1 MHYELLTK
9 EIIPGKKTKIFEND
23 DFKVY
28 WEGFLFIRELAPGQE
43 SIENFVNGLKKELI
57 RDRCQIL
64 SGIFTCIIHNK
75 KEDIIYSFSD
85 NSGIQNLFKS
95 PKFMSTSFLDTIKL
109 NQLSKSDIIPEK
121 VVDFII
127 SQSSMG
133 WKTIF
138 RGIEKIQF
146 DIIIV
151 DNGTEIKYQNKNLY
165 DVFKIKHC
173 PESIIERMGKIVK
186 TLKQVKGKICVDLS
200 GGYDGRM
207 ISTILKYHGLNFESG
222 IAGVPNYPDV
232 YLSKEIA
239 KRIDVKHHILYHAVN
254 SNTLEKELEDCFIDF
269 DGCMDIIAWNRPY
282 QLQKFRVKNNYV
294 LNITGHSGELYK
306 PFPIWKY
313 NDPDSRIA
321 IKNLINAEALSMRY
335 GLGFKVIPH
344 NIFSKDYKK
353 LSLSYKER
361 ITNTLLNLY
370 GNDKSGKVLAKIYY
384 YFMECGRIA
393 TGHLIDRYSP
403 LLDKYIVPCGIT
415 LKGGKKKTIGG
426 AIKLIL
432 IRPWDNRY
440 LFESKIT
447 TSLNKKAAK
456 VRIADALD
464 YSASSTAFQQVKGL
478 INHYI
483 ISHFR
488 EKKER
493 ILNLNPNYYPTART
507 LNKTDE
513 MIELLK
519 REGILEKSVSPESI
533 PDMNL
538 GGAFTI
544 GKLIEFCEN

>member
-1 MHYELLTK
+1 MYYELLTK
-9 EIIPGKKTKIFEND
+9 EIILGKKTKTFEND

-28 WEGFLFIRELAPGQE
+28 WEGFLFIRELAPGLE

-57 RDRCQIL
+57 KDRCQIL

-85 NSGIQNLFKS
+85 NSGVQNLFKTL
-95 PKFMSTSFLDTIKL
+95 KFISTSFLDIVKL
-109 NQLSKSDIIPEK
+109 AELSKSDIIPEK

-138 RGIEKIQF
+138 QGVDKIQF
-146 DIIIV
+146 DTITV
-151 DNGTEIKYQNKNLY
+151 DNGSEIKYQKKNLY
-165 DVFKIKHC
+165 DIFKINHC
-173 PESIIERMGKIVK
+173 HESIIERMGKIVK

-207 ISTILKYHGLNFESG
+207 ISTILKYHGLDFESG

-239 KRIDVKHHILYHAVN
+239 ESLGIKHHTLYHTVN
-254 SNTLEKELEDCFIDF
+254 SNTLENELEDCFIDF
-269 DGCMDIIAWNRPY
+269 DGCMDIVAWNRPY
-282 QLQKFRVKNNYV
+282 QLQKFRVKKNFV
-294 LNITGHSGELYK
+294 LNITGHAGELYK
-306 PFPIWKY
+306 PFPIWKC
-313 NDPDSRIA
+313 NNPDPHVA
-321 IKNLINAEALSMRY
+321 IKNLINTEVLGSRY
-335 GLGFKVIPH
+335 GLGFDAIPH
-344 NIFSKDYKK
+344 NIFLKDYKS
-353 LSLSYKER
+353 LSLSYRER

-384 YFMECGRIA
+384 YFMECGRTS
-393 TGHLIDRYSP
+393 TGVLINRYTPLIDR
-403 LLDKYIVPCGIT
+403 YIVPCGIT
-415 LKGGKKKTIGG
+415 LKGGTKKTLLG

-432 IRPWDNRY
+432 FRPWNNRY

-464 YSASSTAFQQVKGL
+464 YSASSTAYQQVKGL
-478 INHYI
+478 LNHYI
-483 ISHFR
+483 IGRFR
-488 EKKER
+488 KKKR
-493 ILNLNPNYYPTART
+493 KILSINPNYYPTVRT
-507 LNKTDE
+507 LNKTYE

-519 REGILEKSVSPESI
+519 REGILEKFVSPENI

-538 GGAFTI
+538 GGVFTI
-544 GKLIEFCEN
+544 GKLIEFCED